1 MRYIYCVVYKRVQWR
16 ILIFYLFEAVDNGGF
31 YANAASALHH
41 IPSEVSKKNKQDEPV
56 GEKSSNDFSRLGEA
70 REIVR
75 LSLTKNHH
83 VPTPRLRARA
93 PAIHL
98 NWVRTIY
105 LYSSKP
111 QAGTEYRLPSRSTAK
126 TRVRPADI
134 TARHLIFYV
143 KG

>member
-56 GEKSSNDFSRLGEA
+56 VHYTLIS
-70 REIVR
+70 
-75 LSLTKNHH
+75 T
-83 VPTPRLRARA
+83 
-93 PAIHL
+93 
-98 NWVRTIY
+98 
-105 LYSSKP
+105 SKP